1 LHKARYGESSSATGV
16 RASQIVDDTEPFRS
30 VYEPEHPDA
39 DEEGFVDYPNVDPL
53 KEMTDMMGASRS
65 YEANITSLNTTK
77 DMLLKALELRTVTN
91 LNPIQQNN
99 HNVIVSKQP
108 KQSFSNVLKEAIND
122 VSKQENESD
131 VKATLLAE
139 SKIDNLHDVMI
150 SAQKANIK
158 IETAVEVQQKALDAY
173 NEIMRMQI

>member
-1 LHKARYGESSSATGV
+1 MAA
-16 RASQIVDDTEPFRS
+16 
-30 VYEPEHPDA
+30 
-39 DEEGFVDYPNVDPL
+39 
-53 KEMTDMMGASRS
+53 
-65 YEANITSLNTTK
+65 
-77 DMLLKALELRTVTN
+77 ELGSITN
-91 LNPIQQNN
+91 LNPVQQNN
-99 HNVIVSKQP
+99 HNVTQSKQP
-108 KQSFSNVLKEAIND
+108 EQSFGNVLKEAMND

-139 SKIDNLHDVMI
+139 GKIDNLHDVMI

>member
-1 LHKARYGESSSATGV
+1 MAV
-16 RASQIVDDTEPFRS
+16 
-30 VYEPEHPDA
+30 
-39 DEEGFVDYPNVDPL
+39 
-53 KEMTDMMGASRS
+53 
-65 YEANITSLNTTK
+65 
-77 DMLLKALELRTVTN
+77 ELGTVTN

-99 HNVIVSKQP
+99 HNVTVSKQP
-108 KQSFSNVLKEAIND
+108 KHSFSNVLKEAIND

-139 SKIDNLHDVMI
+139 GKIDNLHDVMI

>member
-1 LHKARYGESSSATGV
+1 MAVEL
-16 RASQIVDDTEPFRS
+16 
-30 VYEPEHPDA
+30 
-39 DEEGFVDYPNVDPL
+39 
-53 KEMTDMMGASRS
+53 GA
-65 YEANITSLNTTK
+65 L
-77 DMLLKALELRTVTN
+77 TN
-91 LNPIQQNN
+91 LSPIQQNS
-99 HNVIVSKQP
+99 HNVTPSKQP
-108 KQSFSNVLKEAIND
+108 EQSFGNVLKEAIND

-139 SKIDNLHDVMI
+139 GKIDNLHDVMI

>member
-1 LHKARYGESSSATGV
+1 MEIYL
-16 RASQIVDDTEPFRS
+16 
-30 VYEPEHPDA
+30 
-39 DEEGFVDYPNVDPL
+39 
-53 KEMTDMMGASRS
+53 
-65 YEANITSLNTTK
+65 ITIN
-77 DMLLKALELRTVTN
+77 N
-91 LNPIQQNN
+91 LNPKQQNI
-99 HNVIVSKQP
+99 HNVTVSKQP

-139 SKIDNLHDVMI
+139 GKIDNLHDVMI

>member
-1 LHKARYGESSSATGV
+1 MAVEFG
-16 RASQIVDDTEPFRS
+16 
-30 VYEPEHPDA
+30 
-39 DEEGFVDYPNVDPL
+39 
-53 KEMTDMMGASRS
+53 
-65 YEANITSLNTTK
+65 
-77 DMLLKALELRTVTN
+77 TVTN

-99 HNVIVSKQP
+99 HNVTVSKQP

-131 VKATLLAE
+131 VKVTLLAE
-139 SKIDNLHDVMI
+139 GKIDNLHDVMI